1 VQGQPGLG
9 TLLSTYIARVQSA
22 DLFAAILLSSLYGVA
37 VFAVFTALT
46 SLAVGSWYRG
56 SHARA

>member
-1 VQGQPGLG
+1 
-9 TLLSTYIARVQSA
+9 VQSA

-56 SHARA
+56 SRARA